1 MSKSLEEE
9 NRELRQQVKDLKNQ
23 VNKLTAIIKL
33 QQNQMFGK
41 KTESIESVVDGQ
53 QSLFSD
59 QELDQLQDSGV
70 SITEV
75 IEKKTK
81 QVVRHRKAKQSGQ
94 RAAFLNSLPQVN
106 KTIHLDKTDCPAC
119 HKQMK
124 AIGQH
129 LYSREVRLKPAE
141 LYCVNLFQESYM

>member
-59 QELDQLQDSGV
+59 HELDQLQDSGV

-75 IEKKTK
+75 IKKKTK
-81 QVVRHRKAKQSGQ
+81 QVVRHRKTKQSGQ
-94 RAAFLNSLPQVN
+94 RAAFLPWNE
-106 KTIHLDKTDCPAC
+106 
-119 HKQMK
+119 
-124 AIGQH
+124 
-129 LYSREVRLKPAE
+129 EV
-141 LYCVNLFQESYM
+141 Q

>member
-9 NRELRQQVKDLKNQ
+9 NRELRRQVKALKDQ

-41 KTESIESVVDGQ
+41 KTEVIESIADGQ

-59 QELDQLQDSGV
+59 QELDQLQDSTV

-94 RAAFLNSLPQVN
+94 RTTFLDGLPQVEEVIPLKDTN
-106 KTIHLDKTDCPAC
+106 CPVSSPYP
-119 HKQMK
+119 H
-124 AIGQH
+124 
-129 LYSREVRLKPAE
+129 V
-141 LYCVNLFQESYM
+141 